1 MATGSNKESYVVD
14 LPSYENWEAWVN
26 DWVEVQVEAQIEEY
40 EQINAPKQLEAKSPI
55 KDKPKFPEPLI
66 EVDGEYIET
75 SEEEK
80 TSLTAL
86 TPNANKV
93 LTFEQQK
100 KKMADIEEIIYQL
113 QEVEDRK
120 IEFPVTGTQWFDLNT
135 IYYLGRAGAPIEEIA
150 ACCLS
155 TPAIVKRELEDL
167 DSPVSIVYN
176 RAKVELHM
184 KLRNAQINNAI
195 IENDS
200 SMQKWLGKQLLKQK
214 DTIEM
219 DTSKL
224 DEFLQDDEKRRAR
237 LSQLDRMLKMSSS
250 QYLDGE
256 L

>member
-1 MATGSNKESYVVD
+1 MATGSEKESYVVD
-14 LPSYENWEAWVN
+14 LPSYENWEAWVE
-26 DWVEVQVEAQIEEY
+26 DWVEVQAQAQVEQYEKQEAQ
-40 EQINAPKQLEAKSPI
+40 NKVEAKSKAPLKKNYPSPYI
-55 KDKPKFPEPLI
+55 EPN
-66 EVDGEYIET
+66 VEYIET
-75 SEEEK
+75 SEKENRE
-80 TSLTAL
+80 LVAL

-100 KKMADIEEIIYQL
+100 KKIADIEEIIFQL
-113 QEVEDRK
+113 QEIEDRK
-120 IEFPVTGTQWFDLNT
+120 IESPVAGTQWFDLNT
-135 IYYLGRAGAPIEEIA
+135 IYYLGRAGAPVEEIA

-176 RAKVELHM
+176 RSKVELHL

-195 IENDS
+195 LENDA

-250 QYLDGE
+250 QYLDGD